1 MNTQR
6 YELAVNIPSP
16 DDFAKR
22 FHAYGNYA
30 AEEGKFLFDLV
41 MSPESYINARVVTLI
56 LGIPAATGVAQACKE
71 AVDKQD
77 KLEWRD
83 FTKQYI
89 GALVCTLMEANGF
102 EKTGKKGSIPIAGF
116 TKGELYR
123 LKPEAQ

>member
-6 YELAVNIPSP
+6 YELPVNIPSLA
-16 DDFAKR
+16 DFAER
-22 FHAYGNYA
+22 YHTYGNYA

-41 MSPESYINARVVTLI
+41 MAPESFVNARVVTLI
-56 LGIPAATGVAQACKE
+56 LGIPAAAGVAEACKAAAE
-71 AVDKQD
+71 QQERFA
-77 KLEWRD
+77 WRD

-102 EKTGKKGSIPIAGF
+102 EKTGKKGSIPVAGF

-123 LKPEAQ
+123 LQAASA